1 MNDNS
6 TAKALRLSII
16 DGSFSAIMASLC
28 GGIFLMGFI
37 LKVLDADAGKVGIIA
52 SLPMFAN
59 IIQLFG
65 SYIIEKTGKS
75 KPLCVISVAL
85 SRALWI
91 LIVLLPFRIFAP
103 VADYRIWIVVSVI
116 GLSSLFASL
125 AGVGWTSWMSEIV
138 PADIRGTYFGKR
150 NMITSFFGMVFVLLG
165 GWFINYWELSR
176 PDNLQAGFVI
186 VFAAGI
192 AAGLSSVIFLRSV
205 PSAAA
210 PNINK
215 QEKVSLS
222 RFLLPL
228 RDSNFIKL
236 ILYVSVWIFAINL
249 AAPFYGVY
257 MINILKIDFSTLT
270 IFGTAATV
278 ATLLMMKIWGP
289 ITDMLGNKPVVIL
302 SSIVLAAVPFLWLT
316 AVPGIYYIPVMAA
329 HILTGAFM
337 AGAGLSQ
344 FNILIKLSP
353 QAGRSVFLA
362 LYAAVTG
369 FTGAIAPLAGGT
381 LTGILGNFSPVIL
394 GRTLTE
400 LHLLF
405 VISSILILLSVV
417 FASRINE
424 EGSAT
429 PMAVVLQLKND
440 LNLQS
445 GISGAADFVLVRA
458 AKGENIL
465 KKLDK
470 KTDDLAE
477 KSEKTI
483 RKALEKGEKFIEKPA
498 RKIKDFLD
506 DDKK

>member
-1 MNDNS
+1 MYNKF
-6 TAKALRLSII
+6 TTKALRLSII
-16 DGSFSAIMASLC
+16 DGSFSAVMASLC

-37 LKVLDADAGKVGIIA
+37 LKVLDASAGQVGIIA

-59 IIQLFG
+59 LTQLFG

-75 KPLCVISVAL
+75 KQLCVTSIAV
-85 SRALWI
+85 SRALWVV
-91 LIVLLPFRIFAP
+91 IVLLPFRIFAP
-103 VADYRIWIVVSVI
+103 VSDYRIWIVVFVI

-125 AGVGWTSWMSEIV
+125 AGVSWISWMSDIV
-138 PADIRGTYFGKR
+138 PADVRGAYFGRR

-186 VFAAGI
+186 VFAAGV
-192 AAGLSSVIFLRSV
+192 AAGLSSIIFLRSV
-205 PSAAA
+205 PEPEGPARTG
-210 PNINK
+210 K
-215 QEKVSLS
+215 EKLSSS

-228 RDSNFIKL
+228 RDRNFIKL
-236 ILYVSVWIFAINL
+236 ILYVSIWIFAVNL

-257 MINILKIDFSTLT
+257 MINTLKIDFSTLT
-270 IFGTAATV
+270 VFGTAATV

-302 SSIVLAAVPFLWLT
+302 SSLLLAAVPLVWLT
-316 AVPGIYYIPVMAA
+316 AIPGIYYVPVMTA

-362 LYAAVTG
+362 LYAAITG
-369 FTGAIAPLAGGT
+369 LTGALAPLAGGA
-381 LTGILGNFSPVIL
+381 LAGSLGNFSPVIF
-394 GRTLTE
+394 GQTLTG

-405 VISSILILLSVV
+405 LISSILILISVI

-440 LNLQS
+440 LNLQT

-458 AKGENIL
+458 AKGESIL
-465 KKLDK
+465 RKLDR
-470 KTDDLAE
+470 KTDELAE
-477 KSEKTI
+477 KSEIKI
-483 RKALEKGEKFIEKPA
+483 RKAIEKGEKLIEKPA

-506 DDKK
+506 EDKK